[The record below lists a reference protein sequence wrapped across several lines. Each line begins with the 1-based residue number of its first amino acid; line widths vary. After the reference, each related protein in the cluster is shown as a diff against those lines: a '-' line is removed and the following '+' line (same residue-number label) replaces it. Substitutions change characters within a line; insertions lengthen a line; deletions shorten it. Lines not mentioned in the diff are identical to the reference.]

1 MNSNKILIID
11 NDEGIQFAFHSILQ
25 KEGYKGVKAMLGH
38 TALELLKNDNISGV
52 FLELDLPDMDG
63 LNVLELIRNF
73 NPLVPVVIITGMGT
87 PQSIKRSAELGI
99 IEFLEK
105 PVSLAKMREILKKIK
120 YHNK

>member
-25 KEGYKGVKAMLGH
+25 KEGYKGVKAMSGH

-63 LNVLELIRNF
+63 LNVLELIRDID
-73 NPLVPVVIITGMGT
+73 PSVPVVIITGLGT